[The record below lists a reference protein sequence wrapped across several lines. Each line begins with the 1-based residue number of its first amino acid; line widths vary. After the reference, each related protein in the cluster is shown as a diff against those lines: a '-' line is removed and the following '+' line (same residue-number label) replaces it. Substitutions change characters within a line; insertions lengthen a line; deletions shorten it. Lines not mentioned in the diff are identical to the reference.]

1 MKKNVVVVGYGG
13 MGGWHTESLQES
25 DVCNLLGIYDIKEER
40 REAARKEGIFAYDSL
55 EAVLEDPRVD
65 LITIAVPN
73 DAHKEIAIRAMEAGK
88 NVISEK
94 PVTLSCA
101 DLQEMIDASDKTG
114 KIFSVHQNRR
124 WDEEYLGLKKVYD
137 SGEIGEIVRVESR
150 VQGSHGIPGDWRGT
164 KEHGGG
170 MVFDW
175 GIHLLDQLLMMM
187 HGKVVR
193 VHCLLDNIT
202 NQEVDDGF
210 RITLTFDN
218 GATAYAEVGTN
229 NFISLPRFYMLGI
242 DGTAIV
248 DDWNKDT
255 RVVRCK
261 LRKDANVVPVK
272 TAAGLTKTMAPR
284 DAYTIDEYTV
294 ERPRVD
300 VHDYYRNICAAI
312 DGTATQL
319 VTHEQMMRDLRII
332 EACFESARLGQTVD
346 VNL

>member
-1 MKKNVVVVGYGG
+1 MKKNAVVIGYGG
-13 MGGWHTESLQES
+13 MGGWHTEALLES
-25 DVCNLLGIYDIKEER
+25 DVCNLLGIYDILEER
-40 REAARKEGIFAYDSL
+40 REAARSNGIFAYDSL
-55 EAVLEDPRVD
+55 EDVWKDPRVD
-65 LITIAVPN
+65 LVTIAVPN
-73 DAHKEIAIRAMEAGK
+73 DVHKEIAIAALEAGK

-94 PVTLSCA
+94 PVTTSCA
-101 DLQEMIDASDKTG
+101 DLQEMIDAANRTG

-150 VQGSHGIPGDWRGT
+150 VQGSHGIPGDWRGQ

-170 MVFDW
+170 MLFDW

-187 HGKVVR
+187 HGRVVR
-193 VHCLLDNIT
+193 VHCLFDHIT
-202 NQEVDDGF
+202 NQTVDDGF
-210 RITLTFDN
+210 RVTLTFEN

-229 NFISLPRFYMLGI
+229 NFLALPRFYMLGI
-242 DGTAIV
+242 DGSAMV
-248 DDWNKDT
+248 SDWNQDT

-261 LRKDANVVPVK
+261 LREDANVVPVK

-294 ERPRVD
+294 KKPKAD
-300 VHDYYRNICAAI
+300 VHDYYRNFCAAI
-312 DGTATQL
+312 DRKATQL
-319 VTHEQMMRDLRII
+319 VTHEQMMRDLKII
-332 EACFESARLGQTVD
+332 EACFESDRLGQTVD